1 VSPGSG
7 WRAALREFHRPRL
20 WLGIWLFGWLLCIT
34 LSLVHPP
41 RIDLDLPEGDK
52 IGHFLAYASLSAWS
66 VWLFASRRHRWQAAL
81 ALVALGVVM
90 ELAQGALTSDRMM
103 DVRDALANG
112 LGVGLGQLLALG
124 RAQTL
129 LQRWDRRAFAS

>member
-1 VSPGSG
+1 
-7 WRAALREFHRPRL
+7 
-20 WLGIWLFGWLLCIT
+20 
-34 LSLVHPP
+34 
-41 RIDLDLPEGDK
+41 
-52 IGHFLAYASLSAWS
+52 
-66 VWLFASRRHRWQAAL
+66 
-81 ALVALGVVM
+81 
-90 ELAQGALTSDRMM
+90 MM